1 MRYILFLLCFI
12 TSQLSAQVDTTF
24 LNICSWNI
32 QNFGK
37 SKSPSEIEYIC
48 QKIKNFDLI
57 AVQEVSTSDWGAKA
71 IALLDDYLDRTGCDW
86 DYIISNPTTG
96 DGSERYAFLF
106 KKHRV
111 NLVSFNLVTKLSSS
125 INREPFLAT
134 FKFLGVNYDLYNL
147 HLVPTAKFP
156 QNEVKLLSQY
166 FENINTKSII
176 MGDFNLSS
184 NHISFDNLKLKY
196 QTGLVNQKTS
206 LKMKISVDGEIL
218 NLPYDNFFI
227 SRNLQYKNCSVILF
241 FKDFKSLEEA
251 RKISDHC
258 PIRISIK

>member
-1 MRYILFLLCFI
+1 MKYFLFLLYFI
-12 TSQLSAQVDTTF
+12 TFEAISQVDTTY

-48 QKIKNFDLI
+48 QKVKNFDII
-57 AVQEVSTSDWGAKA
+57 AVQEVSISDWGSKA
-71 IALLDDYLDRTGCDW
+71 VSLLDDYLDRTGCDW

-96 DGSERYAFLF
+96 SGSERYAFLF

-111 NLVSFNLVTKLSSS
+111 KLKKFTLIRDLS
-125 INREPFLAT
+125 ISIDREPFLAT
-134 FKFLGVNYDLYNL
+134 FEFYGQNYDLYNV
-147 HLVPTAKFP
+147 HLVPTAKLP
-156 QNEVKLLSQY
+156 QNEVKFLSQY
-166 FENINTKSII
+166 FKNIQSKTII

-196 QTGLVNQKTS
+196 HTGLINQKTS
-206 LKMKISVDGEIL
+206 LKMKVSVDGEIL

-227 SRNLQYKNCSVILF
+227 SKNIKYKNCSVILF
-241 FKDFKSLEEA
+241 FKDFKSIEEA

>member
-12 TSQLSAQVDTTF
+12 TSQLSAQVDTSF

-48 QKIKNFDLI
+48 QKIKNFDII

-96 DGSERYAFLF
+96 DGSERYAILF

-111 NLVSFNLVTKLSSS
+111 KLVSFTLVTKLSSS

-156 QNEVKLLSQY
+156 QNEVKFLSQY
-166 FENINTKSII
+166 FENIHTKSLI

-227 SRNLQYKNCSVILF
+227 SKNLQYKNCSAILF

-258 PIRISIK
+258 PIIISIK